1 MEWPV
6 FLSQAMKGC
15 RVTPMFRILI
25 LKDAYAAQGSTM
37 NFETLTQ
44 PTRDTKQGLELLR
57 RVASIFFAPC
67 CRNSLYYSH
76 LASEE
81 EGSK

>member
-1 MEWPV
+1 
-6 FLSQAMKGC
+6 
-15 RVTPMFRILI
+15 MFRILI
-25 LKDAYAAQGSTM
+25 LKEAYAAQGSTM

-44 PTRDTKQGLELLR
+44 PTIGKKQGFELQR
-57 RVASIFFAPC
+57 GSVSKTFTPC
-67 CRNSLYYSH
+67 CRYSLYYPH